1 MKYMGSKSRIAKQI
15 IPIIQQCINDNNL
28 NYYLEPFVGGA
39 NVIDKINC
47 KYRFGYDVNK
57 YLIALLEYMAN
68 DGQLLPE
75 VSRELYNNVRTAYN
89 ENKDTFDDI
98 TTANVGFLASY
109 NGRWF
114 DGGYAQPVFE
124 KTTKGLRLRDYYQ
137 EGKRNLEA
145 QISML
150 KGIEFECIDY
160 KQINQPKGMMIYCDP
175 PYENVKQ
182 FANSQ
187 KFDYIQFWEIM
198 RQWSVDNYVI
208 ISELNAP
215 DDFICIWQKDVQ
227 RSIKSDD
234 SKIRAIEKMF
244 VYKDGLYAKKYCRGE
259 I

>member
-15 IPIIQQCINDNNL
+15 IPIIQQCIDDNNL

-39 NVIDKINC
+39 NVIDKIKC
-47 KYRFGYDVNK
+47 KYRFGYDINK

-89 ENKDTFDDI
+89 ENKDNFDDV

-114 DGGYAQPVFE
+114 DGGYAQPVYE
-124 KTTKGLRLRDYYQ
+124 KTQKGLRLRDYYQ
-137 EGKRNLEA
+137 EGKRNLET
-145 QISML
+145 QTPML
-150 KGIEFECIDY
+150 KGIEFKCIDY
-160 KQINQPKGMMIYCDP
+160 RQINQPKEMMIYCDP

-198 RQWSVDNYVI
+198 RQWSADNYVI

-234 SKIRAIEKMF
+234 SKMRAIEKMF